1 MHRKDPVV
9 AFGKKYTV
17 HDGGG
22 RQGAGESADVE
33 ANRRREQANAA
44 SIARVNKER
53 RDALIKKQAAQK
65 KKAKAKAD
73 AKKAQAAAKKKGR

>member
-1 MHRKDPVV
+1 V

-22 RQGAGESADVE
+22 RQGVGESADVE
-33 ANRRREQANAA
+33 ANRRREQSNAA

-53 RDALIKKQAAQK
+53 RDTLIKKQAAK
-65 KKAKAKAD
+65 RKADKAKAEAKKAK
-73 AKKAQAAAKKKGR
+73 AAAKKKGR